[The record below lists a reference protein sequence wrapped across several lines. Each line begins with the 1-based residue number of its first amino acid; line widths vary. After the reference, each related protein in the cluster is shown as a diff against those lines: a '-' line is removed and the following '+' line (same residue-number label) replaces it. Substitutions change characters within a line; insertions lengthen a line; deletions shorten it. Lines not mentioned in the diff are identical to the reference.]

1 MDGQP
6 EAGASS
12 EGRRGERSE
21 RGERGERGE
30 RTQHARLAGELREAI
45 LDGTYPVGGRLPTE
59 SALCESHGLSRGTV
73 RVALRTLEDQGL
85 ITRRPG
91 AGTTVVSRQPVEEY
105 LPLVTNRDQLIAL
118 YRDTGVVRPDTRHVR
133 VDAGLAAHTGLPEGS
148 EWTVLEGVRRSR
160 RDPSGPPLCW
170 TEQYLPP
177 SDPPY
182 DPDLAASHTA
192 AMPPHRIEQ
201 TVRAVAMP
209 GRYAAV
215 LGATP
220 GSPALVIGRRHLDA
234 DDRVVSASFHTH
246 SGDRFVLSNVLVPE
260 E

>member
-1 MDGQP
+1 VAGQP
-6 EAGASS
+6 EASAASGDRRA
-12 EGRRGERSE
+12 ERAGRAG
-21 RGERGERGE
+21 
-30 RTQHARLAGELREAI
+30 RTQHGRLASELREAI

-59 SALCESHGLSRGTV
+59 SVLCETHGLSRGTV

-91 AGTTVVSRQPVEEY
+91 AGTTVISRQPAEEY

-118 YRDTGVVRPDTRHVR
+118 YRDTGVAAPTTRHVR
-133 VDAGLAAHTGLPEGS
+133 VDAALATATGLPEGS
-148 EWTVLEGVRRSR
+148 GWTVLEGVRRAR

-170 TEQYLPP
+170 TEQYIPP
-177 SDPPY
+177 DDPPY
-182 DPDLAASHTA
+182 DPDLAASHSA

-209 GRYAAV
+209 ERYAAA
-215 LGATP
+215 LGATA

-234 DDRVVSASFHTH
+234 DDRVISASFHTH
-246 SGDRFVLSNVLVPE
+246 AGDRVVLSNILVPDDD
-260 E
+260 